1 MHEPI
6 KYIDNAIYIQ
16 QKLYKVNKDN
26 VAIHDFMHFLN
37 VREADKLQV
46 RTYNS
51 QFQRNRWNY
60 S

>member
-51 QFQRNRWNY
+51 QFQRNR
-60 S
+60 